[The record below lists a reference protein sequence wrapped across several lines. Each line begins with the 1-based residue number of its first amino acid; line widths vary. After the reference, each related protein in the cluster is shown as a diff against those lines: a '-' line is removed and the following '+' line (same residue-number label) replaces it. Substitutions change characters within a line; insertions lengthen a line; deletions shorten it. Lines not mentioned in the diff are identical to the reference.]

1 MADLTFKKVA
11 QIFVDD
17 IFAEG
22 KIRLIEASE
31 DDRRILKEL
40 GIKFPNPDL
49 ALFEGVYLLADSANR
64 NRHYLSSDTVAK
76 AVSTIKM
83 KPVNWFHK
91 RGQPIGVYIN
101 GSFDT
106 TTKAMRTVG
115 VLWRSLF
122 PDKVTVIEKLIKSE
136 NSGQSFELTYEK
148 SGVRKDTSIELFNIV
163 FKGGAILPRDKAACR
178 DTSADVL
185 AKMQEENVVMGG
197 LTIESDIDSVKSGG
211 EKDMA
216 DKKKEATKKAKETKE
231 PEKKIE
237 SKKIEDMT
245 IKELQ
250 TWLSEDSISAEE
262 RNHVIDAIVQKKVD
276 TILADKAL
284 YNERRATLTE
294 FTDEE
299 LANINILRDEIF
311 DRLSKDNQIKVLQK
325 VVDDHERSISDIK
338 WLEHRIHQLQTEK
351 QDKTGKVET
360 GAEKKEEKKTSDK
373 TDGKLTEKKA
383 EKKEEKSAEKKEPEK
398 KAADKVED
406 KKDGKDN
413 KKDKA
418 ADTNDGGKDK
428 KSDTKSSSS
437 DTGNPNKDKG
447 NIKGDDKKDKGTSKT
462 EVTDDKKTDTKDKAV
477 VKKDSDDKKSDV
489 KKEDT
494 EGKLLIHGMPKVI
507 DESVKKQMTDA
518 MNKKNRETNNVK

>member
-1 MADLTFKKVA
+1 MANLNFKKEA
-11 QIFVDD
+11 QNFVDAIFV
-17 IFAEG
+17 EG

-31 DDRRILKEL
+31 EDKRILKEL

-49 ALFEGVYLLADSANR
+49 ALFEGVYLMADESNK
-64 NRHYLSSDTVAK
+64 NRHYLSIDTVKK
-76 AVSTIKM
+76 AVNTIRM
-83 KPVNWFHK
+83 KPNNYFHK

-101 GSFDT
+101 GTLDT
-106 TTKAMRTVG
+106 STKAMRTVG

-122 PDKVTVIEKLIKSE
+122 PERVAEIETLIKS
-136 NSGQSFELTYEK
+136 NNCGQSFELTYEK
-148 SGVRKDTSIELFNIV
+148 SNVRKDNSIELFDV
-163 FKGGAILPRDKAACR
+163 TFKGGAILPRDKAACR

-197 LTIESDIDSVKSGG
+197 LNIESNTDSVKSGG
-211 EKDMA
+211 EKKMA
-216 DKKKEATKKAKETKE
+216 DKKKETKKAKENKE
-231 PEKKIE
+231 TEKKVE

-245 IKELQ
+245 LKELQ

-262 RNHVIDAIVQKKVD
+262 RNYVIDAIVQKKVD
-276 TILADKAL
+276 KILADKAL

-299 LANINILRDEIF
+299 LANINILQDDIF

-325 VVDDHERSISDIK
+325 VAVDHEHRINDIK
-338 WLEHRIHQLQTEK
+338 WLEHRIHQLQTDK

-360 GAEKKEEKKTSDK
+360 GVEKKEEKKTDDK
-373 TDGKLTEKKA
+373 STEKKESEKKA
-383 EKKEEKSAEKKEPEK
+383 EKKEEKPADKSDK
-398 KAADKVED
+398 KAADKVGG

-413 KKDKA
+413 KENKA
-418 ADTNDGGKDK
+418 ADTDDGGKGK
-428 KSDTKSSSS
+428 KSDNKSSPS

-447 NIKGDDKKDKGTSKT
+447 NIKGDDKKDKGTPKT
-462 EVTDDKKTDTKDKAV
+462 EVKDDKKTDTKDKSAD
-477 VKKDSDDKKSDV
+477 KKDGSDNKNTDGKDKG
-489 KKEDT
+489 T
-494 EGKLLIHGMPKVI
+494 EGKLLIHGMPKVV